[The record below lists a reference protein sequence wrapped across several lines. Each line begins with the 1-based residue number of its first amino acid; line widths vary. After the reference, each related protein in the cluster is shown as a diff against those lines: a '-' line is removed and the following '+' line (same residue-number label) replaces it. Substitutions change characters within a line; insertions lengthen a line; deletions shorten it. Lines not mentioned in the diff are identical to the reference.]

1 MFLHI
6 ILDSAT
12 IAAVEHL
19 CVQTSTLRCSP
30 SISPWSC
37 PIPYLWSLSSS
48 CVSSLIQ
55 LFPGKITHLL
65 LYFTLL
71 CLPMPGQTC
80 WGLYVDVWVY
90 LNDLTRQVKP
100 LLPFLVGWGVQWL
113 QWLFITLLLVG
124 LPSLPVQPPVPGF
137 VTRKAHLLSRYF
149 NYLLPVYLFFTKSKK
164 LAAWDLVVIGLVP
177 RLLLVSEDTTERGC
191 WGLGLQQWSAVLNR
205 ATINQGHNS

>member
-1 MFLHI
+1 LHI

-55 LFPGKITHLL
+55 LFPGKRTHLL

-124 LPSLPVQPPVPGF
+124 LPSLPVPCFSLWSVIRKGSALLCCFEPLGRGKGQRNPTEAGNEFPV
-137 VTRKAHLLSRYF
+137 
-149 NYLLPVYLFFTKSKK
+149 
-164 LAAWDLVVIGLVP
+164 
-177 RLLLVSEDTTERGC
+177 
-191 WGLGLQQWSAVLNR
+191 
-205 ATINQGHNS
+205 